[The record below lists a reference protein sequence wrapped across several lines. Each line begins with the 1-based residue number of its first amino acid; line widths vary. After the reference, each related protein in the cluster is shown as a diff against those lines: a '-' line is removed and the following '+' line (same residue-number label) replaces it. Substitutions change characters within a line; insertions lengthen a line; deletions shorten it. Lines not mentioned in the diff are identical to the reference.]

1 VLCVTHLPQVAA
13 CANNQWLVQKE
24 TLNDVTT
31 SSLKP
36 LSEEERI
43 REIARMAGGLQIT
56 DATLKAAQE
65 LIESAKR
72 ADETVEKN

>member
-1 VLCVTHLPQVAA
+1 MH
-13 CANNQWLVQKE
+13 KE
-24 TLNDVTT
+24 SHDNVTT

-36 LSEEERI
+36 LGAQERI

-65 LIESAKR
+65 LIESAEK
-72 ADETVEKN
+72 ADAAAPAPLPAAD